1 MIRRILHPFYVLLLG
16 WLRFDGLWHHP
27 DFLKLWAGQ
36 TISQIGSRISRE
48 GLPLIAVLLLAAT
61 PAEMGVLAAL
71 ASAPSLVLGL
81 IVGVWIDRL
90 PRRPILIVA
99 DLGRFVLL
107 ILIPLAALTGH
118 LSLYLIYAITVGVGV
133 LSLVFTV
140 AYEALLPSLVS
151 REHLLEGNTKL
162 ATTESLAELGGPAL
176 AGLLIQVI
184 SAPLAVAVDALSFL
198 VSVFSLSAIRAT
210 EPPPPPPDP
219 AVPPA
224 FWLELR
230 EGWRVILHHPVL
242 RTLAILQMGRTFFGN
257 FYAALYGLYA
267 LRELGLSPATLGI
280 VIAGGGVGSLLG
292 AAFAGSLPRRFGIG
306 PTLVWASLVGSLI
319 ALLTPLAGGPSWF
332 AALMLLIPQVFG
344 DGLATIFSINE
355 LSLRQ
360 TLVPDRCL
368 GRNRVLP
375 LCSCAKPS
383 RSSSGTC
390 MHPHHVSLRLPNAMS
405 KSDSAMQQVNR
416 TLNWQRYLP
425 SLHSVSARSS
435 IGDIIELRI
444 GV

>member
-1 MIRRILHPFYVLLLG
+1 MIRRILLPFHLLILG
-16 WLRFDGLWHHP
+16 WLRFDGLWRHP

-36 TISQIGSRISRE
+36 TISQIGSRISRD
-48 GLPLIAVLLLAAT
+48 GLPLIAVLLLAAS

-99 DLGRFVLL
+99 DLGRFILL
-107 ILIPLAALTGH
+107 MLIPLAALTGH
-118 LSLYLIYAITVGVGV
+118 LSLYLLYAITVGVGV

-176 AGLLIQVI
+176 AGLLIQAL
-184 SAPLAVAVDALSFL
+184 SAPLAIAVDALSFL
-198 VSVFSLSAIRAT
+198 VSVFSLAAIRAA
-210 EPPPPPPDP
+210 EPSLTQPDP

-230 EGWRVILHHPVL
+230 EGGRVILHHPVL
-242 RTLAILQMGRTFFGN
+242 RTLAFSQMGRTFFGN
-257 FYAALYGLYA
+257 FYAALYALYA
-267 LRELGLSPATLGI
+267 LRELGLSPAALGI
-280 VIAGGGVGSLLG
+280 VVAGGGVGALLG

-306 PTLVWASLVGSLI
+306 PTLVWTSLIGSLV

-332 AALMLLIPQVFG
+332 AALMLLIPQIFG

-360 TLVPDRCL
+360 RLVPDRLL
-368 GRNRVLP
+368 GRANGTVNFLTNAIAPIGALVGGALATGIGARGALLIAVFGWIALS
-375 LCSCAKPS
+375 LIVV
-383 RSSSGTC
+383 RS
-390 MHPHHVSLRLPNAMS
+390 PVRAF
-405 KSDSAMQQVNR
+405 R
-416 TLNWQRYLP
+416 TVGAEIN
-425 SLHSVSARSS
+425 
-435 IGDIIELRI
+435 
-444 GV
+444 